1 MSRLCPVC
9 NSPVDD
15 QASSC
20 SCCGFKFLG
29 ATQQFKPISLD
40 ESFEIPANSH
50 ASATLQVVRGPQ
62 TGITI
67 PLTQETITIGRSPQ
81 CSLFLNDMTVSR
93 EHASVSPGHGGYI
106 ITDDNSF
113 NGVWVNNKSVV
124 SHLLAPG
131 DIIQIGSFCLI
142 YQED

>member
-1 MSRLCPVC
+1 MTKLCPVC
-9 NSPVDD
+9 NSPADD
-15 QASSC
+15 SAASCPS
-20 SCCGFKFLG
+20 CGFKFLG

-40 ESFEIPANSH
+40 EPLPTMSTPH

-93 EHASVSPGHGGYI
+93 DQASVSPGHGGYI
-106 ITDDNSF
+106 ITDQNSF
-113 NGVWVNNKSVV
+113 NGVWVNNKNVV
-124 SHLLAPG
+124 SHLLEPG
-131 DIIQIGSFCLI
+131 DVIQIGSFCLV